1 MNDSSQFLA
10 TPRVV
15 ATVHRPQ
22 DLQALAS
29 RPADDTIC
37 DLLEFRLDNL
47 REHLDEVETV
57 VRSTQVPC
65 LMTARHSDEGGAGF
79 LDEATRESLLRRF
92 LPMAQLIDI
101 EIRSLP
107 AMADLVND
115 ARNAGVGVI
124 ASCHDFQKTLP
135 LSDLESA
142 IVATQAGFAD
152 VVKIAMTLNSMS
164 DMTILLLLTEATV
177 ASGQKIS
184 SMGMGRLGKVS
195 RLALAAA
202 GSCLNYG
209 FLHEPNAP
217 GQWPAAELKRLIGEL
232 LPQ

>member
-1 MNDSSQFLA
+1 M
-10 TPRVV
+10 
-15 ATVHRPQ
+15 
-22 DLQALAS
+22 
-29 RPADDTIC
+29 
-37 DLLEFRLDNL
+37 
-47 REHLDEVETV
+47 
-57 VRSTQVPC
+57 
-65 LMTARHSDEGGAGF
+65 
-79 LDEATRESLLRRF
+79 
-92 LPMAQLIDI
+92 
-101 EIRSLP
+101 
-107 AMADLVND
+107 
-115 ARNAGVGVI
+115 I

-184 SMGMGRLGKVS
+184 SMGMGRFGKVS